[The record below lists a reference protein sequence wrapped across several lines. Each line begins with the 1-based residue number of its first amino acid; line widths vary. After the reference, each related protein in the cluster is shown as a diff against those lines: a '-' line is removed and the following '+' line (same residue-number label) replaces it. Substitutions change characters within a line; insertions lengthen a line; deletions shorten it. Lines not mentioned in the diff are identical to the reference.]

1 MKKILFLSL
10 VFSVLLLSVCFAA
23 DFPDVSKDHWAYE
36 TINNMKSKG
45 ILKGY
50 EDGTFK
56 PDKEVTREE
65 FVQILYKACNSPSIK
80 NSTIVKYYDVDQ
92 SRWSYNPIQRFGYSL
107 KESSDGYVYF
117 YPERPILREEVA
129 VILSDAFDLPAAE
142 KAVDFTDS
150 NQISESYKDSVNAV
164 SSSGL
169 MIGNEN
175 KEFSPKKSLTR
186 AEASTLITRFLDSMK
201 DDPVSPESVDLDV
214 AFLKLENAKAN
225 VIYSPLSIK
234 YALKMLSEG
243 ALENTKGQIDNLVGS
258 YDLTKYE
265 SSENISLANGFYI
278 RNDYKE
284 MVKDSFVNT
293 LKSKYNAEVIYD
305 ALTSAANVNKW
316 IEDKTLGL
324 IKNMLKDQD
333 VAGVKLILLNA
344 LAIDMKWDI
353 QFSDDNTRGKEFYK
367 HDGSKIIATTL
378 NQSYTVNGKTDVN
391 VFGYYYDDDV
401 QVINK
406 DLKKYGETQLEF
418 VAIMPKKQA
427 LSDFTK
433 DITTAKIMEL
443 RNKSVDINK
452 RTFKSGVLTCINLYI
467 PKFKFEYEI
476 AFEEELKQLGME
488 YAFDPQVANF
498 NNISEK
504 TPFYVDKAKHKAMI
518 EFSEEGIKA
527 AAVTAFMMKDS
538 AIAMPQEKE
547 YINIVFDHPF
557 LFIIRD
563 KKTGEIWFV
572 GTVYEP
578 NLWKDDSS
586 QYGF

>member
-1 MKKILFLSL
+1 M
-10 VFSVLLLSVCFAA
+10 
-23 DFPDVSKDHWAYE
+23 D
-36 TINNMKSKG
+36 
-45 ILKGY
+45 
-50 EDGTFK
+50 
-56 PDKEVTREE
+56 
-65 FVQILYKACNSPSIK
+65 
-80 NSTIVKYYDVDQ
+80 
-92 SRWSYNPIQRFGYSL
+92 
-107 KESSDGYVYF
+107 
-117 YPERPILREEVA
+117 
-129 VILSDAFDLPAAE
+129 
-142 KAVDFTDS
+142 
-150 NQISESYKDSVNAV
+150 
-164 SSSGL
+164 
-169 MIGNEN
+169 
-175 KEFSPKKSLTR
+175 
-186 AEASTLITRFLDSMK
+186 
-201 DDPVSPESVDLDV
+201 
-214 AFLKLENAKAN
+214 
-225 VIYSPLSIK
+225 
-234 YALKMLSEG
+234 
-243 ALENTKGQIDNLVGS
+243 
-258 YDLTKYE
+258 
-265 SSENISLANGFYI
+265 
-278 RNDYKE
+278 
-284 MVKDSFVNT
+284 
-293 LKSKYNAEVIYD
+293 
-305 ALTSAANVNKW
+305 
-316 IEDKTLGL
+316 
-324 IKNMLKDQD
+324 MLKDQD

-406 DLKKYGETQLEF
+406 DLKKYGQTQLEF

-538 AIAMPQEKE
+538 AIAIPQEKE

-557 LFIIRD
+557 LFIIRA